1 VRSGRKRGGVKHDPA
16 KPPKPGVYVLEVGHD
31 DGCPCLTGKPLP
43 ACTCKRIIYRLERAK

>member
-1 VRSGRKRGGVKHDPA
+1 VKHDPA